1 MEGALLFIGICML
14 VIIVPLAVWD
24 NAKKK
29 ENIFTT
35 SKGSYLVDATL
46 ERYYNLGVSDGAL
59 DKKHSSYHGCGS
71 GTEDAFKSRWASN
84 EGIPN
89 NDKAKEVYNRSL
101 QEYIKGY
108 DDGYKF

>member
-1 MEGALLFIGICML
+1 MEGALLFIGICIL

-46 ERYYNLGVSDGAL
+46 ERYYNMGVSDGAL